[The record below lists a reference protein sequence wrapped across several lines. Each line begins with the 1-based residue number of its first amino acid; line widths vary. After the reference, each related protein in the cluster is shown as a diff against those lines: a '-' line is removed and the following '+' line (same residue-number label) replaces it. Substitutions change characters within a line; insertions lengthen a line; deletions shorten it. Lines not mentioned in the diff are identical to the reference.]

1 MGIVEILDSENIHS
15 DLENWQNECE
25 KFRRWYFST
34 GAKLHVKECGMQ
46 LAYQKIE
53 PKKQIINNLYKLLS

>member
-1 MGIVEILDSENIHS
+1 MSIIEILDSENIHS

-25 KFRRWYFST
+25 KFKKWYFSM
-34 GAKLHVKECGMQ
+34 GARVSEKALT